1 MASRKANMKIL
12 PGRQEAQKV
21 STTKV
26 SEKNKIILLLGLD
39 FAILHQ

>member
-1 MASRKANMKIL
+1 MA
-12 PGRQEAQKV
+12 PGKLSGIE
-21 STTKV
+21 V